1 VLPSLLYYYYLA
13 GTACATLAAGGLWA
27 GPLGWAGAGMGCVA
41 GLAFSSLAKEV
52 VHQYFRAPELYP
64 RQCGV
69 RLHKF
74 ARGAQL
80 AEVEEWESNPT
91 PTPNP
96 NASPSPHPKP
106 KPSPSPCPNATP
118 NLTQV
123 EEWEFRVAAE
133 LQRDPGAVIV
143 VDDVARLSD
152 ASAFEHFGRLLCGG
166 GGNSIPEFRTGR
178 DNEGPTLTLTP
189 TRTLILTP
197 TLTLSLTLTLTL
209 ILALTPTRRDNEGE
223 RVAASEALFVLTSDL
238 ELEPS
243 EPQLSCEVRSL
254 AY

>member
-1 VLPSLLYYYYLA
+1 MILNLLYYCYLA

-27 GPLGWAGAGMGCVA
+27 GPLGWAGAGVGCVA

-80 AEVEEWESNPT
+80 AE
-91 PTPNP
+91 
-96 NASPSPHPKP
+96 
-106 KPSPSPCPNATP
+106 
-118 NLTQV
+118 V

-166 GGNSIPEFRTGR
+166 GGNSIPEFRTG
-178 DNEGPTLTLTP
+178 
-189 TRTLILTP
+189 
-197 TLTLSLTLTLTL
+197 
-209 ILALTPTRRDNEGE
+209 
-223 RVAASEALFVLTSDL
+223 
-238 ELEPS
+238 
-243 EPQLSCEVRSL
+243 
-254 AY
+254 